1 MPPVKARLR
10 IWAAIPGVLVRGS
23 GDAMSSEEMAL
34 DGGGDGM
41 GEAAAPPKGRRKLF
55 IILGAVL
62 VLLLAGGGA
71 GAYMFLGGKP
81 KAEGEPQLAVED
93 GPAPIFYDMP
103 EIVVR
108 LDGGQGQYLKLA
120 TVLDLSSDKAP
131 EAIKRIEPRLVDL
144 MQTYL
149 IDLKPDDLKGT
160 AGMYR
165 VRQELLRRINDAV
178 PGSTRDVLFKTL
190 ILQ

>member
-1 MPPVKARLR
+1 M
-10 IWAAIPGVLVRGS
+10 AI
-23 GDAMSSEEMAL
+23 

-41 GEAAAPPKGRRKLF
+41 GEAAAPPKSRRKLL
-55 IILGAVL
+55 IIIGAVL
-62 VLLLAGGGA
+62 ALLLAGGG
-71 GAYMFLGGKP
+71 GAYMFLGGKS
-81 KAEGEPQLAVED
+81 KAGGEPELAVD
-93 GPAPIFYDMP
+93 DAPAPIFYDMP

-131 EAIKRIEPRLVDL
+131 QAIKRIEPRLVDL

>member
-1 MPPVKARLR
+1 
-10 IWAAIPGVLVRGS
+10 
-23 GDAMSSEEMAL
+23 MSAEEAVA
-34 DGGGDGM
+34 DGAEGA
-41 GEAAAPPKGRRKLF
+41 EAAAAKPKGRRKLL
-55 IILGAVL
+55 IIAAAA
-62 VLLLAGGGA
+62 VLLLVAGGGA
-71 GAYMFLGGKP
+71 GAYMFFFGKAKP
-81 KAEGEPQLAVED
+81 ADAQQMALED
-93 GPAPIFYDMP
+93 QPAPVFYDMP

-131 EAIKRIEPRLVDL
+131 EAVKRIEPRLVDL

-165 VRQELLRRINDAV
+165 VRQELLRRINDV
-178 PGSTRDVLFKTL
+178 LPGSTRDVLFKTL

>member
-1 MPPVKARLR
+1 M
-10 IWAAIPGVLVRGS
+10 AI
-23 GDAMSSEEMAL
+23 

-41 GEAAAPPKGRRKLF
+41 GEAAAPPKSRRKLL
-55 IILGAVL
+55 IIIGAVL
-62 VLLLAGGGA
+62 ALLLAGGG
-71 GAYMFLGGKP
+71 GAYMFLGGKS
-81 KAEGEPQLAVED
+81 KAGGEPELAVD
-93 GPAPIFYDMP
+93 DAPAPIFYDMP

>member
-1 MPPVKARLR
+1 
-10 IWAAIPGVLVRGS
+10 
-23 GDAMSSEEMAL
+23 MSSEEMAI

-41 GEAAAPPKGRRKLF
+41 GEAAAPPKSRRKLL
-55 IILGAVL
+55 IIIGAVL
-62 VLLLAGGGA
+62 ALLLAGGG
-71 GAYMFLGGKP
+71 GAYMFLGGKS
-81 KAEGEPQLAVED
+81 KAGGEPELAVD
-93 GPAPIFYDMP
+93 DAPAPIFYDMP

-131 EAIKRIEPRLVDL
+131 QAIKRIEPRLVDL

>member
-1 MPPVKARLR
+1 MRV
-10 IWAAIPGVLVRGS
+10 S
-23 GDAMSSEEMAL
+23 GEAMSSEEMAL

-41 GEAAAPPKGRRKLF
+41 GEAAAAPPKSRRKLF

-62 VLLLAGGGA
+62 VLLLAGA

>member
-1 MPPVKARLR
+1 
-10 IWAAIPGVLVRGS
+10 
-23 GDAMSSEEMAL
+23 MAL

-41 GEAAAPPKGRRKLF
+41 GEAAAAPPRSRRKLF
-55 IILGAVL
+55 IIIGAVL
-62 VLLLAGGGA
+62 VLVLAGGGA
-71 GAYMFLGGKP
+71 GAYMFLGGKS
-81 KAEGEPQLAVED
+81 KAGGEPQLAVD
-93 GPAPIFYDMP
+93 DAPPPIFYDMP

-131 EAIKRIEPRLVDL
+131 EAIKRVEPRLVDL

>member
-1 MPPVKARLR
+1 
-10 IWAAIPGVLVRGS
+10 
-23 GDAMSSEEMAL
+23 MSSEEMAI

-41 GEAAAPPKGRRKLF
+41 GEAAAPPKSRRKLL
-55 IILGAVL
+55 IIIGAVL
-62 VLLLAGGGA
+62 ALLLAGGG
-71 GAYMFLGGKP
+71 GAYMFLGGKS
-81 KAEGEPQLAVED
+81 KAGGEPELAVD
-93 GPAPIFYDMP
+93 DAPAPIFYDMP

>member
-1 MPPVKARLR
+1 M
-10 IWAAIPGVLVRGS
+10 AI
-23 GDAMSSEEMAL
+23 

-41 GEAAAPPKGRRKLF
+41 GEAAAPPKSRRKLL
-55 IILGAVL
+55 IIIGAVL
-62 VLLLAGGGA
+62 ALLLAGGG
-71 GAYMFLGGKP
+71 GAYMFLGGKS
-81 KAEGEPQLAVED
+81 KVGGEPELAVD
-93 GPAPIFYDMP
+93 DAPAPIFYDMP

-131 EAIKRIEPRLVDL
+131 QAIKRIEPRLVDL